1 MNGLTLLTPV
11 NPGAQTG
18 GATSACGCS
27 VIGMFQ
33 LADVVEIHED
43 GSTLFTVIDV
53 ADEGAPRRTD
63 RRRPRKYPRTTDPT
77 CPVYV
82 TLGDTGEDVPA

>member
-1 MNGLTLLTPV
+1 MNGSTLLTPG
-11 NPGAQTG
+11 NPGAQTCET
-18 GATSACGCS
+18 TSACGCS

-33 LADVVEIHED
+33 LADVVKIHKD

-53 ADEGAPRRTD
+53 ADDGAPRRTD

-77 CPVYV
+77 YPVHV